1 MTVHACDSET
11 RTRRHRCGRLL
22 AGLMAVALT
31 APVAAQPA
39 AALDGSS
46 TDNRPRIGLVLSG
59 GGARGGI
66 HVGVLRALEEL
77 RIPID
82 YIAGTSIGAVIG
94 GFYASGLTA
103 DQIEDVINNIDWDAA
118 FLEDTPRVL
127 RSFRRKRED
136 DLFLVDQRP
145 GLNNGQFDFP
155 LGVVQGQIIDQI
167 TSETVLPA
175 SRVRDFDNLPIP
187 FRAVAADIATGEAVV
202 LGTGNLASALRATMS
217 VPAIIAPIEIDGRLL
232 VDGGVAMN
240 LPIEVARDMGADIVI
255 AVDVTAPLLARE
267 ELDTVLDVTA
277 QLTTLLTRYGVEAQ
291 LETLTSS
298 DVLLTAEVDAEY
310 GSTTFSTMAATIPL
324 GYTLAMDNAARL
336 QSLAVEPGAY
346 LAHRSAQLDSKPE
359 PPMRID
365 FVTLENNSTVEDSI
379 IDWYLEEIEAGATL
393 DVELLERTVNRIYGL
408 GFFQNVRYEFVE
420 DGESNGLEIRVDERS
435 WGPGYAQFGVQF
447 NASGNQDL
455 LFGVAGSYLR
465 TGLNSSNGEFRATAV
480 LGAQPAMSFDLHQP
494 FGAPGRYFVAPAIG
508 VDSTLLNI
516 FDGETRLAE
525 ARVKASTLELGLGR
539 ELGSWGEYRAGFRRR
554 SGSVDVEVGQ
564 PGAINE
570 GAFHA
575 GHFFARLAADTLDDV
590 AFPRSGVA
598 ASLEWRTSDSDTLS
612 ADAEFDQVSLLAS
625 VAKTWDRF
633 TLLSTLR
640 YETTFGGIAPI
651 TSQYRFGGLFDLS
664 GLGRSTVSAQNVARI
679 GASFYRRINDLAL
692 FPAFV
697 GISLEY
703 GDTWE
708 TRSAI
713 SFDDALLGGSLWLGL
728 DTPIGPIYGGYG
740 RTEEGSSAFYLVLGR
755 IF

>member
-1 MTVHACDSET
+1 MTIHVCHADN
-11 RTRRHRCGRLL
+11 RTRQHRCGRLL
-22 AGLMAVALT
+22 AGLAAICLA
-31 APVAAQPA
+31 APVGAQPTA
-39 AALDGSS
+39 ARNGLP
-46 TDNRPRIGLVLSG
+46 TDDRPRIGLVLSG
-59 GGARGGI
+59 GGARGGL

-103 DQIEDVINNIDWDAA
+103 DQIEDVINSINWDAA
-118 FLEDTPRVL
+118 FLEDTPRAL

-145 GLNNGQFDFP
+145 GLNDGQFDFP
-155 LGVVQGQIIDQI
+155 LGVVQGQIIDLI
-167 TSETVLPA
+167 TSETVLSA
-175 SRVRDFDNLPIP
+175 SRVRSFDDLPIP

-202 LGTGNLASALRATMS
+202 LGSGNLASALRATMS

-255 AVDVTAPLLARE
+255 AVDVTSPLLERA
-267 ELDTVLDVTA
+267 ELNTVLDVTA

-298 DVLLTAEVDAEY
+298 DVLLTAEVDEEF
-310 GSTTFSTMAATIPL
+310 GSTTFSTMAAMIPL

-336 QSLAVEPGAY
+336 QPLAVEPGAY
-346 LAHRSAQLDSKPE
+346 VAHRSAQLDAKPE
-359 PPMRID
+359 PPTRID
-365 FVTLENNSTVEDSI
+365 FVRLENNSTVEDGI
-379 IDWYLEEIEAGATL
+379 VEWYFEEIEASSTL
-393 DVELLERTVNRIYGL
+393 DVALLERTINRIYGL
-408 GFFQNVRYEFVE
+408 GFFQNVRYALVE
-420 DGESNGLEIRVDERS
+420 DGESTGLEIRVDERS
-435 WGPGYAQFGVQF
+435 WGPGYAQAGLQF

-465 TGLNSSNGEFRATAV
+465 TGLNPSNGEIRATAV
-480 LGAQPAMSFDLHQP
+480 LGAQPAAFFDLHQP
-494 FGAPGRYFVAPAIG
+494 FGAAGRYFVAPAIG
-508 VDSTLLNI
+508 VDSTLLNF
-516 FDGETRLAE
+516 FDGETRVTE

-539 ELGSWGEYRAGFRRR
+539 ELGSWGEFRAGFRRR
-554 SGSVDVEVGQ
+554 SGSVDVEIGQ
-564 PGAINE
+564 PGLIDE
-570 GAFHA
+570 GSFHA
-575 GHFFARLAADTLDDV
+575 GHFFARLAADTLDNV

-598 ASLEWRTSDSDTLS
+598 ALLEWRSSDSDKLS
-612 ADAEFDQVSLLAS
+612 ADAEFDQVSLSAS
-625 VAKTWDRF
+625 VAKTWDRY

-640 YETTFGGIAPI
+640 YETTFDGVAPI

-664 GLGRSTVSAQNVARI
+664 GLGRRTVSAQNVARI

-692 FPAFV
+692 LPAFV
-697 GISLEY
+697 GFSLEY
-703 GDTWE
+703 GNTWE
-708 TRSAI
+708 SRSAI

-740 RTEEGSSAFYLVLGR
+740 RTEEGSSSFYLVLGR